1 MNHNMTQLHKN
12 EDGITALETAII
24 LIAFIVVASV
34 FAFTILSAGTFSTE
48 RGKEAVFAGLAE
60 VQSSMEVKG
69 SVIATAAVTGTTT
82 AELDSL
88 IFTVGNVVGGEPL
101 DLNTTDPV
109 MVVNY
114 RDDSQFVN
122 DLDWSTNWLVSN
134 DGDQLLDTGELV
146 EITVQL
152 TGNISNTLGIN
163 TQFSLEMKPPK
174 GSALSIQRTTPAY
187 FDNVMDLQ

>member
-1 MNHNMTQLHKN
+1 MFKKLHNN
-12 EDGITALETAII
+12 ENGITALETAII

-48 RGKEAVFAGLAE
+48 RGKEAVYSGLGE

-69 SVIATAAVTGTTT
+69 SIIATAAVTGTTT
-82 AELDSL
+82 AAMDTLV
-88 IFTVGNVVGGEPL
+88 FTVGNVVGGEPL
-101 DLNTTDPV
+101 DLNTTTPV

-114 RDDSQFVN
+114 VDESQFVN
-122 DLDWSTNWLVSN
+122 NVAWTTNWIVSN
-134 DGDQLLDTGELV
+134 DGDELLDKGELV

-152 TGNISNTLGIN
+152 DGNLTNDLGIN

-174 GSALSIQRTTPAY
+174 GSALSVQRTTPAY
-187 FDNVMDLQ
+187 FDAVMDLK

>member
-1 MNHNMTQLHKN
+1 MFKKLHSN
-12 EDGITALETAII
+12 ESGITALETAII

-48 RGKEAVFAGLAE
+48 RGKEAVYSGLGE

-69 SVIATAAVTGTTT
+69 SIIATAAITGTTLAT
-82 AELDSL
+82 MDKL

-101 DLNTTDPV
+101 DLNTADPV
-109 MVVNY
+109 MTVNY
-114 RDDSQFVN
+114 VDEGQFINNVAWTTDWIVTNDS
-122 DLDWSTNWLVSN
+122 DE
-134 DGDQLLDTGELV
+134 LLDKGELV

-152 TGNISNTLGIN
+152 DGNLTNALGTN

-174 GSALSIQRTTPAY
+174 GAALSMQRTTPPY
-187 FDNVMDLQ
+187 FDAVIDLK